1 MNTTLKNSF
10 LLLLITFFCSSV
22 AISQTNKLKVGAHF
36 ALPIS
41 GDVSKAYQYNVAFD
55 ASYFYSV
62 SDKVDIGLSSGFN
75 YLAGKTVHYTNN
87 KGQRQA
93 YTFDDGGYIPVLAS
107 GIFHFNDK
115 ICLWLDEGVGIFPK
129 KGEKTAYTYERK
141 IGFTPTSKITAL
153 VGYKGF
159 SRNGLSAGALLIGGR
174 YNLGAN

>member
-1 MNTTLKNSF
+1 MKSILNLFILSLVFFTTNSIF
-10 LLLLITFFCSSV
+10 
-22 AISQTNKLKVGAHF
+22 AQQTNKIKAGAHF

-41 GDVSKAYQYNVAFD
+41 GDVSKAYQYNIAFD
-55 ASYFYSV
+55 ISYFYSV

-75 YLAGKTVHYTNN
+75 YLSGKTVKYIDQGG
-87 KGQRQA
+87 KKKS

-129 KGEKTAYTYERK
+129 KGEKAAYTYERK
-141 IGFTPTSKITAL
+141 IGFSPIPKVTAL
-153 VGYKGF
+153 LGYKGF
-159 SRNGLSAGALLIGGR
+159 SRNGLSAGAFMIGGR